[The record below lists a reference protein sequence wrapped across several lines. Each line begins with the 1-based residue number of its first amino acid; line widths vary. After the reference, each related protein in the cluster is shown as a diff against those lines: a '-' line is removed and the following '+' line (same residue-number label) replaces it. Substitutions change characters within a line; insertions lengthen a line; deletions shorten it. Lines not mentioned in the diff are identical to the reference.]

1 MRGRPF
7 SQERRR
13 WRLYLVLPF
22 LLLTAMSVHA
32 VGDTELLPTPA
43 GSWNLPIE
51 QAGRLPAAEGSI
63 EIRGRGVLT
72 FDPSE
77 IAALR
82 NDVFRPGHF
91 SVFDILVHLADSGEI
106 DLEFAFDP
114 EQETHV
120 ITSLN
125 GLEGWWF
132 DAHYEGGSFDRT
144 VVRMD
149 LFPVKD
155 GMSIVLYL
163 EDPERLAA
171 IEEHF
176 RDEIRRQGT
185 SGEGMVIP
193 RVTLRSVTSERVF
206 EDVSVT
212 PHGARADVFQPGTV
226 TMLDVLLSLGEQG
239 ALERLAVEWRDE
251 ADDAETIDGYFV
263 AAIASGD
270 FAPEAAGTCVLIH
283 QVGGQ
288 IIDPYLA
295 PHTHTMSHIHLTAG
309 LEVLIAPES
318 VVWLWT
324 CL

>member
-1 MRGRPF
+1 MRGSP
-7 SQERRR
+7 SAQERRR
-13 WRLYLVLPF
+13 WRFHLVLPL
-22 LLLTAMSVHA
+22 LLLTALSMHVL
-32 VGDTELLPTPA
+32 GDTESLPAPGGQWTLA
-43 GSWNLPIE
+43 AE
-51 QAGRLPAAEGSI
+51 RAGRIPSAMGSI

-77 IAALR
+77 ITALR
-82 NDVFRPGHF
+82 DDVFRSGHF

-176 RDEIRRQGT
+176 RDEIRRQDLN
-185 SGEGMVIP
+185 GEAMVIP
-193 RVTLRSVTSERVF
+193 RVILGSVTSERVF
-206 EDVSVT
+206 ENVSVA
-212 PHGARADVFQPGTV
+212 PYGARSDVFQTGTV
-226 TMLDVLLSLGEQG
+226 TMLDVLLSLGERG
-239 ALERLAVEWRDE
+239 ALDSLGIEWRAGE
-251 ADDAETIDGYFV
+251 DDVETIDGYFV
-263 AAIASGD
+263 TSVGSAEFTPVATGA
-270 FAPEAAGTCVLIH
+270 CVLIH
-283 QVGGQ
+283 QIGGNA
-288 IIDPYLA
+288 IDPYLA

-318 VVWLWT
+318 VDWLWT